1 MTKNNCVKKFRSVQ
15 IIHDILHRI
24 DFSYL
29 AELFRFMGIL
39 VCEKILVDGE
49 ESESEKR
56 TRYSA
61 RLYTG
66 KRTIVPE
73 EEEMLQR
80 SKEKYKQYLE
90 LLTGEVIFL
99 DEFSMLSAARKAA
112 KDVFS
117 EAIPCLFE
125 KDDQKELLT
134 NIIDRVLQ
142 NIFDPLDFE
151 AISVIQLKEVIDI
164 YVEQELWLHSMNMQY
179 FVKYPSPIMVSA
191 REAFLESHARL
202 EAVLKQKERENVD
215 FLYRYALLWC
225 EMKVNNACSYNR
237 ERLHFPIETVSA
249 KCRRL
254 CDDYPDFVN
263 ARVLLGLIYEPSSG
277 NANEALWAFSDALQG
292 LKGECFAAP
301 VYYWVGKQYDSY
313 RSMKKM
319 AEMCYQYAD
328 QSKAKFRT
336 YFKLAIIER
345 DRENYEKA
353 IYYFDKIIRK
363 LTLKLKMK
371 FVDPLEVEYLFKAYT
386 QETYINHKMRKY
398 WEAIE
403 VGEKAE
409 GIKAGIDNNYYF
421 EVFYGKGK
429 ADEYRKILKERLKS
443 RMVLRLLADSY
454 ERIYDNE
461 NASRYRSEA
470 MKLEE
475 TKKAIHA

>member
-1 MTKNNCVKKFRSVQ
+1 MARNNCIKKFRSVQ

-29 AELFRFMGIL
+29 AELLRFMGIF
-39 VCEKILVDGE
+39 VCEKILVDEE
-49 ESESEKR
+49 ESASEKR

-73 EEEMLQR
+73 EEKILQC
-80 SKEKYKQYLE
+80 SKEKYNQYLE
-90 LLTGEVIFL
+90 SLQEEVIFL
-99 DEFSMLSAARKAA
+99 DDFSMLNTARKNA

-117 EAIPCLFE
+117 EAIPCLL
-125 KDDQKELLT
+125 KKLYQKVLLT
-134 NIIDRVLQ
+134 NIIDRVLE

-151 AISVIQLKEVIDI
+151 AISVVQLKEVIDI
-164 YVEQELWLHSMNMQY
+164 YVDQELWLHSMNMQY
-179 FVKYPSPIMVSA
+179 FVKYPSPIIASA
-191 REAFLESHARL
+191 KRAFLESHNRL
-202 EAVLKQKERENVD
+202 EAVLKQKEGGNVE

-225 EMKVNNACSYNR
+225 EMKVNNACNYNR
-237 ERLHFPIETVSA
+237 ERLHFPIEIVSA
-249 KCRRL
+249 DCRRL

-313 RSMKKM
+313 RSMKRM
-319 AEMCYQYAD
+319 AETCYQYAD

-336 YFKLAIIER
+336 YFKLAVIER
-345 DRENYEKA
+345 DRENYTKA
-353 IYYFDKIIRK
+353 IFYFDKIIRK
-363 LTLKLKMK
+363 LTLKFKMK
-371 FVDPLEVEYLFKAYT
+371 FVDPLELEYLFKAYT
-386 QETYINHKMRKY
+386 QESYIYYKKREY

-409 GIKAGIDNNYYF
+409 GIKASIDDNYYF
-421 EVFYGKGK
+421 EVFYGGR

-443 RMVLRLLADSY
+443 RMVFRLLADSY

-461 NASRYRSEA
+461 NANRYRSAA

-475 TKKAIHA
+475 VRKAIHL